1 MILIFQKTTIKN
13 STINQKKIIMKKTIV
28 YLGVALVAFANVSL
42 ASNVNSLS
50 NDKIKVS
57 VYEGISPLCIAI
69 SKGDLES
76 VKKIIEYGADV
87 NEKSNEMTPL
97 MFAARYNKVEILKLL
112 VSKGAKISEK
122 DSKGFTALKYAELSN
137 AFDAVQYLKQV
148 WTQVLD
154 ITYF

>member
-1 MILIFQKTTIKN
+1 MILIFQKTTIKK

-57 VYEGISPLCIAI
+57 VYEGVSPLCIAI
-69 SKGDLES
+69 SKGDVES

-87 NEKSNEMTPL
+87 NAKSNGMTPL
-97 MFAARYNKVEILKLL
+97 MFAARYNKVEILKFL
-112 VSKGAKISEK
+112 VSKGAKINEK
-122 DSKGFTALKYAELSN
+122 DSKGFTALIYAEQSN
-137 AFDAVQYLKQV
+137 AIDAVQYLKQV
-148 WTQVLD
+148 
-154 ITYF
+154 